1 MKKIF
6 NILLIS
12 ILTILFIPNVY
23 AANSMEIESINLVD
37 KSEKTTEIS
46 TPSVNGLKIGFDLSF
61 SDVGD
66 YAKYEV
72 VVNNSTNKEYEIKD
86 ETTFSSSNY
95 IEYKYEFKE
104 KTNRIKA
111 NSKVTLY
118 ITVTY
123 KNAVPADKL
132 TDGKYIENNEM
143 AISLSNQDNP
153 KTFNNFIYLL
163 LVLLSLI
170 VITLVIKNKKVK
182 SLSIIVIALLLVP
195 TTIFALEKL
204 KLDVAT
210 KITIEKKY
218 KVTFITYETIKK
230 SEAIEFDDGIWKR
243 ETASKTVSK
252 NDQTADILNG
262 MMVAETR
269 LFINGE
275 EYINYPV
282 VKEEMLYK
290 AGATVNVKNYSIV
303 VLSNKNNCPYADGI
317 YTCQESDLVTINTDI
332 GGYLARYNK
341 RLVQPNDPQV
351 MNFQNIL
358 YDEWNSSSP
367 SVAFNTPSTFTM
379 PEHDVVIILEKSV
392 GEVSH

>member
-12 ILTILFIPNVY
+12 ILTVLFIPNVY

-104 KTNRIKA
+104 KTNRVKA

-218 KVTFITYETIKK
+218 KVTFIAYETVKK
-230 SEAIEFDDGIWKR
+230 SEVDY
-243 ETASKTVSK
+243 ETFMKKVSSEKMVSK
-252 NDQTADILNG
+252 VDQTADILNG

>member
-12 ILTILFIPNVY
+12 ILTVLFIPNVH

-218 KVTFITYETIKK
+218 KVTFIAYETVKK
-230 SEAIEFDDGIWKR
+230 SEVDY
-243 ETASKTVSK
+243 ETFMKKVSSEKMVSK
-252 NDQTADILNG
+252 VDQTADILNG

-379 PEHDVVIILEKSV
+379 PEHDVVILLDKSV

>member
-12 ILTILFIPNVY
+12 ILTVLFIPNVY

-104 KTNRIKA
+104 KTNRVKA

-218 KVTFITYETIKK
+218 KVTFIAYETVKK
-230 SEAIEFDDGIWKR
+230 SEVDY
-243 ETASKTVSK
+243 ETFMKKVSSEKMVSK
-252 NDQTADILNG
+252 VDQTADILNG

-317 YTCQESDLVTINTDI
+317 YTCQESDLVTINTDM

-341 RLVQPNDPQV
+341 SLVQPNDPQV

-379 PEHDVVIILEKSV
+379 PEHDVVILLDKSV

>member
-12 ILTILFIPNVY
+12 ILTVLFIPNVY

-104 KTNRIKA
+104 KTNRVKA

-218 KVTFITYETIKK
+218 KVTFIAYETVKK
-230 SEAIEFDDGIWKR
+230 SEVDY
-243 ETASKTVSK
+243 ETFMKKVSSEKMVSK
-252 NDQTADILNG
+252 VDQTADILNG

-379 PEHDVVIILEKSV
+379 PEHDVVILLDKSV

>member
-12 ILTILFIPNVY
+12 ILTVLFIPNVY

-104 KTNRIKA
+104 KTNRVKA

-218 KVTFITYETIKK
+218 KVTFIAYETVKK
-230 SEAIEFDDGIWKR
+230 SEVDY
-243 ETASKTVSK
+243 ETFMKKVSSEKMVSK
-252 NDQTADILNG
+252 VDQTADILNG

-379 PEHDVVIILEKSV
+379 PEHDVVIILDKSV